1 MIAGSLF
8 HFTNDLKTLQII
20 LESQRLRASY
30 NIEDIRGFYPDE
42 QFLAIPM
49 VCFCDIPLKNVSD
62 NHTEI
67 YGVFG
72 LGFKKVWG
80 IKNGINPIMYRTE
93 NSFIEQYILTLTGET
108 QSIFVELEKF
118 KKSQE
123 LKFVSEFENINLSIN
138 NLKSCALNLAGF
150 IKIYEDSLA
159 KGVNYY
165 LEREWRWVPGQ
176 TEKIF
181 SASNSKQTKIDIN
194 KIYHKN
200 PDFLNFTLDDLRYV
214 IVEKKSD
221 IVAAVSLIGSF
232 SISEME
238 KGMLIQ
244 KIIDI
249 ESINQDM

>member
-1 MIAGSLF
+1 MIASSLF
-8 HFTNDLKTLQII
+8 HFTKELKTLQVI
-20 LESQRLRASY
+20 LENKKLRASY

-42 QFLAIPM
+42 QFLAVPM
-49 VCFCDIPLKNVSD
+49 LCFCDIPLKFVSD
-62 NHTEI
+62 NHTEN
-67 YGVFG
+67 YGGFG
-72 LGFKKVWG
+72 LGFKKEWG
-80 IKNGINPIMYRTE
+80 IRHGINPIMYRTK

-123 LKFVSEFENINLSIN
+123 FEFVSEFENINFSVN
-138 NLKSCALNLAGF
+138 NLKSSVLNLAGF

-159 KGVNYY
+159 KEVNYY

-176 TEKIF
+176 TAKIF

-194 KIYHKN
+194 KIYYKD
-200 PDFLNFTLDDLRYV
+200 PDFLNFTLDDLRYI
-214 IVEKKSD
+214 IVEKNSD
-221 IVAAVSLIGSF
+221 IVEAVSLIGSF